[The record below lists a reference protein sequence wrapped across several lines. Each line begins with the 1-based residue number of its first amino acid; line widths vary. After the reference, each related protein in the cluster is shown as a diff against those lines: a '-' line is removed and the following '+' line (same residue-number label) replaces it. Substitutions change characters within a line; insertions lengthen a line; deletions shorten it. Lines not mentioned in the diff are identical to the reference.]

1 MQKIP
6 DHSNEGDR
14 HLIRCWG
21 LASVGFYG
29 SILAGMILYAALHPN
44 PDVNVAAAGTKAP
57 ISAMKVARH

>member
-6 DHSNEGDR
+6 DQSNESDR
-14 HLIRCWG
+14 RLIRHWG

-44 PDVNVAAAGTKAP
+44 PDVNIASADIKAP